1 MDVLFL
7 EVDGLH
13 VHKQRF
19 NKKTPEVKLGV
30 VHEGWKKKHPEENVS
45 AAGSKEYEL
54 KNKSYWRS
62 LDTGESF
69 WDSFI
74 RYLYN
79 KYDITEDT
87 HIVINGDGAPWIR
100 QGVDYFENAIYTYDR
115 YHLKKWIKGA
125 LSNRSKQERKK
136 AYLAANANDPV
147 SLLVAIAEAEKKEV
161 DEEKRKEITDLR
173 SFIYENQEAFRDYRD
188 ILKEKGVDTSGMRPM
203 GAAESNMNLFSR
215 RLKKMGYSWSLEGLE
230 GMVNALI
237 HQFEGTLTEAIRN
250 KSSKDVGNRKKPNKY
265 PSFTKLLT
273 QKTKE
278 SIGAIQGHLPALVRD
293 DQRKPYIRAL
303 RSLAGY

>member
-100 QGVDYFENAIYTYDR
+100 QVWITLKMPFIPTTAI
-115 YHLKKWIKGA
+115 I
-125 LSNRSKQERKK
+125 
-136 AYLAANANDPV
+136 
-147 SLLVAIAEAEKKEV
+147 
-161 DEEKRKEITDLR
+161 
-173 SFIYENQEAFRDYRD
+173 
-188 ILKEKGVDTSGMRPM
+188 
-203 GAAESNMNLFSR
+203 
-215 RLKKMGYSWSLEGLE
+215 
-230 GMVNALI
+230 
-237 HQFEGTLTEAIRN
+237 
-250 KSSKDVGNRKKPNKY
+250 
-265 PSFTKLLT
+265 
-273 QKTKE
+273 
-278 SIGAIQGHLPALVRD
+278 
-293 DQRKPYIRAL
+293 
-303 RSLAGY
+303 